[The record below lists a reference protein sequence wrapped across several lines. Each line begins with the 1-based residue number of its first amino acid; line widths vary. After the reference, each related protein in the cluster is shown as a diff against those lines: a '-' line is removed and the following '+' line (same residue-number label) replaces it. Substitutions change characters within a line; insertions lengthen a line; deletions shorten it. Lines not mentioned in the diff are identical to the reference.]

1 MGDQSFHSSVWAL
14 ARRQHGVVA
23 REQLID
29 LGFTPKAIKHRVA
42 KGRLHPVGRGVYAV
56 GRPELTQLGRWMAA
70 LLAVGSEAVLSHRSA
85 VALWGVA
92 KQRGNAIHVSVPTHL
107 RRRSSRGIIVH
118 RRNELNATTHR
129 GIRVVTVVDALVDLA
144 AEVSGDELEAA
155 INDADKLDLV
165 DPETLREEIAAKRTP
180 GARKLRAVLDRYTPT
195 DSALERDFLRIV
207 REARLPEP
215 RTQQRVN
222 GHRVDF
228 FWPDLNLVVET
239 DGLRY
244 HRNPA
249 QQAADRVRDQDHF
262 VAGVRSLRFTRAQ
275 VRFEPRRVEAVL
287 RAAAA

>member
-1 MGDQSFHSSVWAL
+1 
-14 ARRQHGVVA
+14 
-23 REQLID
+23 
-29 LGFTPKAIKHRVA
+29 
-42 KGRLHPVGRGVYAV
+42 
-56 GRPELTQLGRWMAA
+56 
-70 LLAVGSEAVLSHRSA
+70 
-85 VALWGVA
+85 
-92 KQRGNAIHVSVPTHL
+92 
-107 RRRSSRGIIVH
+107 
-118 RRNELNATTHR
+118 
-129 GIRVVTVVDALVDLA
+129 
-144 AEVSGDELEAA
+144 
-155 INDADKLDLV
+155 KLDLV
-165 DPETLREEIAAKRTP
+165 DPETLRAEIAAKRTP
-180 GARKLRAVLDRYTPT
+180 GAGKLRAVLDRYTPT